1 MKGSRLLSRASLLRV
16 SVLAAVLG
24 SAALFPVATSLG
36 QPARPAP
43 APETPVGPAAPIT
56 ALVEQVTDLF
66 PRVQGEIVEVQG
78 GVLTLDVGRKN
89 GARPGLELEAFR
101 AGREIKHPR
110 SGQIL
115 GRTEEALGTVRITEV
130 QESFSV
136 AKPSGSAEIKP
147 GDRVRMSSAKVKLIL
162 LPLLGSVRENLVEAA
177 TNELVERLSA
187 TGRFQVGMGD
197 AINVFLAQEGLR
209 AEDVLQG
216 RGVKKVVER
225 FKVEHLLA
233 VHFQRVQGRPFMEV
247 RFFSAP
253 REDAAVTMAFFVPPS
268 IRAASQAAQF
278 SGSRNAANPPSA
290 KPRSLLARLLG
301 GDLDPASYSSAES
314 TIPLREVARF
324 PFPVLAMDVAA
335 HGKDKV
341 PRMVVSDGERVY
353 MYRIA
358 GEKLEAEWSISAR
371 AMGQVMTVQL
381 VDLNEDGTFE
391 VVGTRWHPDSGL
403 NSFILEFKGG
413 KPRFIA
419 EDIGL
424 FLVAM
429 DAAGA
434 GYRQA
439 LWAQALNSE
448 KFFNHGKAD
457 LMALKNGKLV
467 TERPLAVHSSFRPTG
482 ATLSN
487 ISGKETRALAFIDD
501 FNRLQVSLD
510 GQDVWRSSSPVGGG
524 YAVAEQINKDFRGG
538 RSKFY
543 KFEPLPISV
552 DLDGDGI
559 EEIVVPQNT
568 IREGLLAVV
577 FKGPAGIRLQ
587 SVESGFEGAITAL
600 GAFRTDDNNQPTLV
614 AAVVRFQGLLQ
625 NFLKR
630 SGETQIIM
638 TIPQD

>member
-1 MKGSRLLSRASLLRV
+1 MKGPSLASRAPLLRMSLLAV
-16 SVLAAVLG
+16 VLG
-24 SAALFPVATSLG
+24 SAALLPAATSLA
-36 QPARPAP
+36 QSQQARPAP
-43 APETPVGPAAPIT
+43 EPPAGPAAPIT
-56 ALVEQVTDLF
+56 ALVEQIADLF
-66 PRVQGEIVEVQG
+66 PKVQGEVLEVQG
-78 GVLTLDVGRKN
+78 DVLTLDVGRKN
-89 GARPGLELEAFR
+89 GVQPGLVLELFR

-115 GRTEEALGTVRITEV
+115 GRAEDTLGTVRVTEV
-130 QESFSV
+130 QENFSV
-136 AKPSGSAEIKP
+136 ARPSGAAEVKP
-147 GDRVRMSSAKVKLIL
+147 GDRVRMSSAKVKLTL

-197 AINVFLAQEGLR
+197 PINVFLAQEGLK

-216 RGVKKVVER
+216 RGVRKVAER

-233 VHFQRVQGRPFMEV
+233 VHFQRVQGRPYMEV

-253 REDAAVTMAFFVPPS
+253 RDDAAVTMAFFVPPS
-268 IRAASQAAQF
+268 IRAASQVGQF
-278 SGSRNAANPPSA
+278 SGSRSTANPPSA
-290 KPRSLLARLLG
+290 KPRSLLSRLLG

-314 TIPLREVARF
+314 TIPLREIARF
-324 PFPVLAMDVAA
+324 PFAVLTMDVAV
-335 HGKDKV
+335 HTVDKV

-371 AMGQVMTVQL
+371 AMGQVMAVQL
-381 VDLNEDGTFE
+381 VDLNGDGVFE
-391 VVGTRWHPDSGL
+391 VIGTRWHPDSGL

-413 KPRFIA
+413 KPRFVL

-429 DAAGA
+429 DAAGT
-434 GYRQA
+434 GYRQT
-439 LWAQALNSE
+439 LWAQALSTE
-448 KFFNHGKAD
+448 KFFNHGRAD

-467 TERPLAVHSSFRPTG
+467 TERPVAVHSAFRPTG
-482 ATLSN
+482 STMSN
-487 ISGKETRALAFIDD
+487 ISGKDTRALVFIDD

-510 GQDVWRSSSPVGGG
+510 GQDLWRSSSPVGGG
-524 YAVAEQINKDFRGG
+524 YAVAEQINREYRGG

-543 KFEPLPISV
+543 KFEPVPVSV

-559 EEIVVPQNT
+559 EEVVVPQNT

-600 GAFRTDDNNQPTLV
+600 GAFRTEENNQPTLV

-638 TIPQD
+638 TVPQD

>member
-1 MKGSRLLSRASLLRV
+1 MKGPWPVSRAFLVRLSLLTIV
-16 SVLAAVLG
+16 VGAGLL
-24 SAALFPVATSLG
+24 LQTATSLG
-36 QPARPAP
+36 QQARPAP
-43 APETPVGPAAPIT
+43 EVPAGPAAPIT
-56 ALVEQVTDLF
+56 ALVEQIADLF
-66 PRVQGEIVEVQG
+66 PKVQGEVLEVQG
-78 GVLTLDVGRKN
+78 DVLTLDVGRKN
-89 GARPGLELEAFR
+89 GVQPGLLLELYR
-101 AGREIKHPR
+101 PGREIKHPR
-110 SGQIL
+110 TGLIL
-115 GRTEEALGTVRITEV
+115 GRAEDPLGTARITEV

-136 AKPSGSAEIKP
+136 AQPSGRAEIKP
-147 GDRVRMSSAKVKLIL
+147 GDRVRMSSAKVKLTL
-162 LPLLGSVRENLVEAA
+162 LPLLGSVRESLVEAA

-197 AINVFLAQEGLR
+197 AINVFLSQEGLR

-216 RGVKKVVER
+216 RGVKKVTER

-233 VHFQRVQGRPFMEV
+233 VHFQRVQGRPYMEV

-253 REDAAVTMAFFVPPS
+253 RDDAAVTMAFFVPPS

-278 SGSRNAANPPSA
+278 SGSRSTANPPSA

-324 PFPVLAMDVAA
+324 PFPVLTMDVAA
-335 HGKDKV
+335 HTIDKV

-371 AMGQVMTVQL
+371 AMGQVMTIQL
-381 VDLNEDGTFE
+381 VDLNGDGTFE

-413 KPRFIA
+413 KPKFLI

-429 DAAGA
+429 DTAGA
-434 GYRQA
+434 GYKQS

-448 KFFNHGKAD
+448 KFFNHGQAD

-467 TERPLAVHSSFRPTG
+467 TERKVAVHGAFRPTG
-482 ATLSN
+482 STLSS
-487 ISGKETRALAFIDD
+487 ISGKDSRALAFIDD

-510 GQDVWRSSSPVGGG
+510 GQDLWRSSSPVGGG
-524 YAVAEQINKDFRGG
+524 YAVAEQINRDFRGG

-543 KFEPLPISV
+543 KFEPVPVSV

-614 AAVVRFQGLLQ
+614 AAVVRFQGVLQ

-638 TIPQD
+638 TVPQD